1 MTSTE
6 GRIRIDPGALALDE
20 KNPSKKSARHHVQNV
35 QNLMLSMEQSVKQLF
50 FLGIT
55 FKTPLSS
62 STRNYRFGLNGN
74 GVFLKFPQCLEFGSM
89 TCEARIRWFS

>member
-50 FLGIT
+50 FFGYYLQN
-55 FKTPLSS
+55 TP
-62 STRNYRFGLNGN
+62 FFLNKELPFWPQWQWCIPQISAVP
-74 GVFLKFPQCLEFGSM
+74 GVWINDM
-89 TCEARIRWFS
+89 